1 MTWCYRG
8 LCDLPGHLGMAR
20 SEADFRRKLR
30 HLKVPVR
37 DWPEFVMAK
46 ADVTTHFFE
55 RGNSVCAVVCYR
67 PDGTKT
73 RSQIAAMMA
82 HEAVHVWRSA
92 MERLGEKDP
101 SEEFMAYGIQ
111 NITQTLLTVLWGK
124 KK

>member
-1 MTWCYRG
+1 M
-8 LCDLPGHLGMAR
+8 PGHLGMAR
-20 SEADFRRKLR
+20 SEAEFRRKLR

-37 DWPEFVMAK
+37 EWPEFVRQG
-46 ADVTTHFFE
+46 ADATTHFFE
-55 RGNSVCAVVCYR
+55 RRNSNSVCAIVCYR

-73 RSQIAAMMA
+73 RSQVAAMMA

-92 MERLGEKDP
+92 METLGEKDP